1 MAKWQL
7 NDISTLYFITSPT
20 WRSAL
25 TWRTGHFASCAHFAT
40 VAEWHSRRCF
50 VYNFSLR
57 QITRRSQSTVVN
69 FLCGAWLLRG
79 IAYNKD
85 GKCGSQYVIG
95 TPKRKR
101 PPPGAAISERGSF
114 LVLTA
119 LQPSVKPLTNVVRS
133 YICSDGQDKCGNIRH
148 WTTPPFP

>member
-1 MAKWQL
+1 MIYRSILIVCQPGKVLLIGKLPTLPASLKFANVAKC
-7 NDISTLYFITSPT
+7 D
-20 WRSAL
+20 
-25 TWRTGHFASCAHFAT
+25 FA
-40 VAEWHSRRCF
+40 W
-50 VYNFSLR
+50 YNVNIVPLC

-69 FLCGAWLLRG
+69 FLCGAWLLQG

-85 GKCGSQYVIG
+85 DKCGSRYVIG

-133 YICSDGQDKCGNIRH
+133 YMCSDGQDKCGNICH

>member
-1 MAKWQL
+1 MDVRQL
-7 NDISTLYFITSPT
+7 GEVPLIGEVRTSP
-20 WRSAL
+20 ADPK
-25 TWRTGHFASCAHFAT
+25 FAT
-40 VAEWHSRRCF
+40 PDEVCFYGVAASLFLE
-50 VYNFSLR
+50 LR
-57 QITRRSQSTVVN
+57 QITRRSQSTVVKFFCVVLD
-69 FLCGAWLLRG
+69 FLQG

-85 GKCGSQYVIG
+85 DKCGSRYVIG

-133 YICSDGQDKCGNIRH
+133 YICSEDRIKCGNICH

>member
-1 MAKWQL
+1 MQGSAPHKGLLWNWDSPLYILSHPSIHKNPLPGGFLCFIQVFMAL
-7 NDISTLYFITSPT
+7 PRLSPWES
-20 WRSAL
+20 WRAAPERAL
-25 TWRTGHFASCAHFAT
+25 
-40 VAEWHSRRCF
+40 
-50 VYNFSLR
+50 
-57 QITRRSQSTVVN
+57 VN
-69 FLCGAWLLRG
+69 FLYSAWLLRG

-85 GKCGSQYVIG
+85 GKCGSQYVID

-148 WTTPPFP
+148 WATPPFP